1 MLTSGRNRC
10 LLWLIAVPYLAALAC
25 FASDEPARPIPGSPA
40 VNVHLNSASIPRLT
54 HPPVLEDF
62 ANMQPES
69 DAARQMA
76 KVSNF
81 TQQQPK
87 DGSPP
92 SQKTDAY
99 FGYDDKNLYIA
110 AVCFDT
116 EPDKIRSHLTR
127 REQMI
132 DDDDWIEITLDTF
145 HDQRRGFLFT
155 TNPAGV
161 QADALWTENNGPDF
175 SFDTVWNSQ
184 AKLTAQGYIVLFEIP
199 FRSLRFP
206 RNSAYMASASA
217 AVRAG
222 EMVQRPRS
230 SAEQTWG
237 ITLLRNIPRLSES
250 DYWPYVSSRISGRLN
265 QEGTLSG
272 FNGISPSRNMQ
283 FNPYGLFHSFRAIDD
298 RDSINPR
305 FTRRTAQFTGG
316 LDSKFVFHDS
326 LVLDTTINPDFSQ
339 IESDSPQQTVNQRFE
354 VFFPEKR
361 PFFLENSNYFSS
373 VFSNLVFTRRIADPE
388 YGIRLTGKLG
398 SNNLGLLLTDDRSPG
413 EIVPPG
419 DPLSH
424 KRAYFA
430 IGRFSHDLGK
440 QSSIGVIYTDREFHG
455 SFNRIGGPDMR
466 LRLTDKYIINAQIVE
481 SSTQNLDGTYQAGP
495 ATKILLEGHGR
506 KFNHQFE
513 YDDISPNFITESGFI
528 NRVDQRRIFQF
539 LNYRF
544 RPEGKHFISW
554 GPNTIVER
562 LWGHDGTLLSYHYEL
577 NVPFNFRRQT
587 DFGPILGVQNDTLR
601 PIDFTGLPHNQSY
614 NQDFAGFFIDS
625 SPWRQLTLHAN
636 LIRGG
641 GINFTPPTGQLPVL
655 GDETIVNAFMTIRPA
670 NALTIDNT
678 YLFDRLDSRQ
688 AKASI
693 FNSHIVRS
701 KWNYQFTRELSLRLI
716 AQYNAVLSN
725 PSFSSLDRAKRF
737 NADFLITYLLHPGTA
752 IYVGYNS
759 DLQNYDRSLC
769 ARLSNSQ
776 CDPNGVGLIRDPH
789 GFINDGRLFFVK
801 VSYLFR
807 P

>member
-1 MLTSGRNRC
+1 MLISVRNRC
-10 LLWLIAVPYLAALAC
+10 LLWLGTFLCWA
-25 FASDEPARPIPGSPA
+25 IPGCFSSDKPA
-40 VNVHLNSASIPRLT
+40 MLTPGAEAVRLNSATIPRLT
-54 HPPVLEDF
+54 HPPTLEDF
-62 ANMQPES
+62 TNMQPGS
-69 DAARQMA
+69 DTARAMA

-81 TQQQPK
+81 TQQHPK
-87 DGSPP
+87 DGAPA

-99 FGYDDKNLYIA
+99 FGYDEKNIYIV
-110 AVCFDT
+110 AVCFDN

-127 REQMI
+127 REQML
-132 DDDDWIEITLDTF
+132 DDDDWIEVTLDTF
-145 HDQRRGFLFT
+145 HDQRRGFLFSS
-155 TNPAGV
+155 NPAGV
-161 QADALWTENNGPDF
+161 QADALWSENRGPDF

-184 AKLTAQGYIVLFEIP
+184 AKLTSQGYVVWFEIP

-206 RNSAYMASASA
+206 RNFAYMGSASA
-217 AVRAG
+217 ALRSG
-222 EMVQRPRS
+222 EMIRRPNLP
-230 SAEQTWG
+230 EQTWG
-237 ITLLRNIPRLSES
+237 ITVLRNIPRLSEE

-265 QEGTLSG
+265 QEGTLNG
-272 FNGISPSRNMQ
+272 FSGISPGRNMQ

-305 FTRRTAQFTGG
+305 FTQRTAQFTGG

-339 IESDSPQQTVNQRFE
+339 IESDSPQQTINQRFE

-373 VFSNLVFTRRIADPE
+373 VFSRLVFTRRIADPE
-388 YGIRLTGKLG
+388 FGIRLTGKIG
-398 SNNLGLLLTDDRSPG
+398 SNNIGLLLADDRSPG

-419 DPLSH
+419 DSLSH

-430 IGRFSHDLGK
+430 IGRFTHDVGK

-455 SFNRIGGPDMR
+455 SFNRVGGPDLR
-466 LRLTDKYIINAQIVE
+466 LRLSNKYILNAQIVE

-495 ATKILLEGHGR
+495 ATKIYLQGHGR
-506 KFNHQFE
+506 KFNHEVE
-513 YDDISPNFITESGFI
+513 YNDISPNFLTESGFI

-577 NVPFNFRRQT
+577 NVPFNFSRQT
-587 DFGPILGVQNDTLR
+587 DFGPIVGVQKDTLR
-601 PIDFTGLPHNQSY
+601 PIDFSGLTQNQSY
-614 NQDFAGFFIDS
+614 NQDFAGFFVDA
-625 SPWRQLTLHAN
+625 SPWRQLALHGN
-636 LIRGG
+636 FTRGG

-655 GDETIVNAFMTIRPA
+655 GDETILNAYMTVRPA

-678 YLFDRLDSRQ
+678 YLFDRLESRQ

-693 FNSHIVRS
+693 FNSHIIRS
-701 KWNYQFTRELSLRLI
+701 KWNYQFTRELSLRFI

-725 PSFSSLDRAKRF
+725 PNFSSLDRAKRF

-759 DLQNYDRSLC
+759 DLQNFDRGLC
-769 ARLSNSQ
+769 RRLPGTSQ
-776 CDPNGVGLIRDPH
+776 CDPDGPGLIRDPH
-789 GFINDGRLFFVK
+789 GFMNDGRLFFVK